1 MATDRKRMASQP
13 RGKRGWQYP
22 RPNGQAG
29 QNGQN
34 GHKRQNG
41 APRGARDERADTRP
55 VELPGAEYAERALIA
70 LALDPMTAIRHP
82 TIREVQGVRLEKFR
96 DFHHR
101 AVAEVIQARTD
112 RGEDS
117 DAITVFEELK
127 FRGLIGDG
135 GACVFH
141 DLTDFSAMY
150 MGGDLATVLD
160 PALYAKQ
167 IHRAYAQRITVER
180 ARDLYMTA
188 TRGPEEIAAA
198 LPIIVTEINAANREA
213 QPDDAYARFKPV
225 DLREWRQRPRAR
237 MLDAEMKLREGQS
250 LMIYGETNSG
260 KTLYLLYR
268 LALLACGVS
277 TGQPEHVLYYCG
289 EGQAGI
295 MGRIEA
301 VLLYHHL
308 DAEAFYDHF
317 HLVPDMPQL
326 VTAPDELEAAIE
338 LAKELDMAFTVV
350 ALDTLTTAMEG
361 LNDNASEYMTAVHGA
376 IRRLARELDA
386 TPIIVHHPGKDVTR
400 GPRGSGV
407 VKNGLDIT
415 LVVSQAEQN
424 GVITI
429 HHDKMRD
436 GEKAR
441 WAYRIVRQLLPGDEW
456 ALDPQ
461 PVLQAGATPAALPAP
476 AQRAR
481 LDATALKVWQILDDA
496 GGARWNAWLD
506 LCETQGINQATAKS
520 AMWRLKELSRVGKVE
535 ETREWKALPEPDT
548 G

>member
-1 MATDRKRMASQP
+1 MATDRRRIASQQG
-13 RGKRGWQYP
+13 RGKGGWQYP
-22 RPNGQAG
+22 RQERG
-29 QNGQN
+29 
-34 GHKRQNG
+34 G
-41 APRGARDERADTRP
+41 APRQNSPNSQRQKGNNGYETPGTHP
-55 VELPGAEYAERALIA
+55 VDVPGAEYAERALVA
-70 LALDPMTAIRHP
+70 LALDPMASLRHPAIR
-82 TIREVQGVRLEKFR
+82 EAQGVRLEKFR

-117 DAITVFEELK
+117 DIITVFEELK

-135 GACVFH
+135 GACVFR
-141 DLTDFSAMY
+141 DMTDFSAMY
-150 MGGDLATVLD
+150 ESGELVTALD

-180 ARDLYMTA
+180 ARDLYMSA

-198 LPIIVTEINAANREA
+198 LPIIATEINAANREA
-213 QPDDAYARFKPV
+213 QPDNAYARFAPV
-225 DLREWRQRPRAR
+225 DLREWKKRPRAR

-277 TGQPEHVLYYCG
+277 TGTPEHVLYYCG

-301 VLLYHHL
+301 ILLYHHL
-308 DAEAFYDHF
+308 DVETFYDHF

-338 LAKELDMAFTVV
+338 LAKELDVCFTVV

-376 IRRLARELDA
+376 IRRLARELGA

-436 GEKAR
+436 GEKLR
-441 WAYRIVRQLLPGDEW
+441 WAYRIVRQLLAGDEW
-456 ALDPQ
+456 AEDPQ
-461 PVLQAGATPAALPAP
+461 PVLQGGATPAATPAP
-476 AQRAR
+476 AQRAK
-481 LDATALKVWQILDDA
+481 LDATALKVWKILDDT
-496 GGARWNAWLD
+496 GGTRWNTWLN
-506 LCETQGINQATAKS
+506 LCESQGIIQATAKS
-520 AMWRLKELSRVGKVE
+520 AIWRLKEVSRVGKVE
-535 ETREWKALPEPDT
+535 ETGEWKALPEPES